1 MSPAPILVADED
13 MDTRIILRT
22 LLARHGYTIIE
33 AATGRAA
40 MEAATQQPLS
50 LVILNYP
57 MRVSDA
63 VTLSAWLRQ
72 QSATS
77 SVPIINLMSRAVPL
91 LMEEAAREGVTV
103 TLPKPRDMYHL
114 LELVRELCQPPM
126 VAH

>member
-13 MDTRIILRT
+13 LDTRIILRT
-22 LLARHGYTIIE
+22 LLARHGYTVIE
-33 AATGRAA
+33 AATARAA

-57 MRVSDA
+57 MRVTES
-63 VTLSAWLRQ
+63 VTLSLWLRQ
-72 QSATS
+72 QPLTS

-91 LMEEAAREGVTV
+91 LIEQAAREGVTV
-103 TLPKPRDMYHL
+103 TLPKPLDMYRL
-114 LELVRELCQPPM
+114 LELVRELSQPPM